1 MPVLVY
7 KSTDAGAPV
16 LTGLA
21 GSLVTVLDAV
31 LTTGYGAKAAAGWA
45 IAFTGANKRIYRP
58 PTGQLRG
65 FYRVQDDAPNPT
77 FAGGREA
84 RVKGSE
90 AATGVDVQTN
100 LFPTAAQ
107 LANGLFV
114 RKSATADATAV
125 PWIAIADDRT
135 LYFFNNTKDYTGYSS
150 FMIGE
155 YFSLKP
161 TPDAFNGMVIGR
173 AIEQVAATPTANCID
188 ERLDDLAAI
197 TAGLTGHYVP
207 RSWTEFYPSAV
218 QVGKHGNAAHSAIT
232 LCGLAAV
239 SEPGRGWAV
248 AASGARARAFVQP
261 GQPRPAAWLLAP
273 PAPGCRGDQ
282 RRRHL
287 GGHGLAGRQE
297 LHGDQAHG
305 RCAGDVRHGDVRHLG
320 AELMDL
326 GAIGIGAPPSN
337 MPGAVPA
344 GSVNRITA
352 VSVSLPIMTWL
363 GITTLPPGSPW
374 TASAPGSQSFVSAVS
389 AGAFVVPA
397 TTRVLGR

>member
-135 LYFFNNTKDYTGYSS
+135 LYFFNNTKDYTGYAS

-232 LCGLAAV
+232 LCGLLQYPNPV
-239 SEPGRGWAV
+239 EGGLWLHPVHVHEPSSNPVNRGRLRGFWHLLHPV
-248 AASGARARAFVQP
+248 AAAIND
-261 GQPRPAAWLLAP
+261 
-273 PAPGCRGDQ
+273 GDTWA
-282 RRRHL
+282 
-287 GGHGLAGRQE
+287 GTGSLAGKNFMAIKPTA
-297 LHGDQAHG
+297 DA
-305 RCAGDVRHGDVRHLG
+305 LG
-320 AELMDL
+320 TFVMETSD
-326 GAIGIGAPPSN
+326 
-337 MPGAVPA
+337 
-344 GSVNRITA
+344 
-352 VSVSLPIMTWL
+352 TWE
-363 GITTLPPGSPW
+363 
-374 TASAPGSQSFVSAVS
+374 
-389 AGAFVVPA
+389 
-397 TTRVLGR
+397 RN